1 MAERDNPL
9 MYGSPAPKWE
19 QLRAME
25 SVRCGGCGMIHPGR
39 FMVEVD
45 ATTGLCLRCSGAYE
59 AVIAEERDTE
69 RSVRIVD
76 RWAWSLLSVLA
87 GLLLAAWLVSGCV
100 AAPGG
105 YVGTGGQP
113 STIEFYDASGRHT
126 GYGKIQG
133 GSVELFN
140 PDSSR
145 RGFGKTGR

>member
-1 MAERDNPL
+1 MGLLFRKRLRLSKWLSLNLSKSGVGLSLGPPGAKLSVNPKRARMQVGIPGTGIGYRKDVSL
-9 MYGSPAPKWE
+9 PQEPTAPP
-19 QLRAME
+19 
-25 SVRCGGCGMIHPGR
+25 VR
-39 FMVEVD
+39 
-45 ATTGLCLRCSGAYE
+45 
-59 AVIAEERDTE
+59 
-69 RSVRIVD
+69 RS
-76 RWAWSLLSVLA
+76 WAWGWALLI

-145 RGFGKTGR
+145 RGFGKIGR